1 MPHHSVSI
9 RSAFTRVLPGFL
21 LVFLS
26 LLMVIWLAPDIPY
39 PQQDSAWGLAIN
51 QAVADRLAFG
61 REVLFTLGP
70 WGAVYTGQYHPATD
84 GMMLAGGTL
93 VAGALIGGLSALAGG
108 GRRWFV
114 LLAPLLVATVG
125 QRDPVFLA
133 LPLLLVVVAV
143 ALAGN
148 GRTRGTA
155 AMLLLTAACALLS
168 FVKGTFG
175 TQAVPMVA
183 LAVLALLTGRLF
195 RLAGLVLALYAA
207 ALAGFWLLAGQRLA
221 DLPTYF
227 RTIPVVIDGYAEG
240 MALGGPWTDIAAYGG
255 GSAVLLWLAWRD
267 RTRSR
272 LPGTVLLLLG
282 LLLTLFV
289 AFKSGFVRHDEHALI
304 AAGTLAMMPVV
315 LVQALHARSLAVAAL
330 VTLSALAFISH
341 HHEGYEWPSVA
352 RGRGRLALA
361 VSGAWSRVTDPGRL
375 RRLFDAEMAAV
386 RVASALPRVAGP
398 TDIYSSGQM
407 ILLANGLQWSPRP
420 ALQSVTVFN
429 GTVAKADLAFLEDGS
444 GARGPVQNVFYR
456 VESEDNRLRSTQ
468 DGLSW
473 PALLTEFRVM
483 GYDRALDMALL
494 QRQPGVHAAKPDS
507 PALLSEQARLGEE
520 APLPMSPTGLAWATL
535 DIHPTL
541 VGRLASF
548 LFRLPVLSI
557 AVRYADGTVEHA
569 RLASGP
575 AGAGFLLSPR
585 ISDTSDMLR
594 LLLPERRAPAYRPV
608 SITVTGEGG
617 AQWLWRPWFGLGLQ
631 SIEIPL
637 QGQVREMLAPAKLI
651 PLPRPA
657 QDAGAAELCTIELV
671 DGRPPAAKPLD
682 ARGIAQVSGWSIIS
696 LARGEAPDRVLVRL
710 TDAEGHVW
718 ETVAEPRAR
727 PDVGGYFVN
736 PALTGSGFDAR
747 FDVSSLAGPYTVTIV
762 AERGQS
768 SWRCNPTQDLLVHA
782 PDAAAP
788 GE

>member
-1 MPHHSVSI
+1 M
-9 RSAFTRVLPGFL
+9 RGLPGVL
-21 LVFLS
+21 LVLLS
-26 LLMVIWLAPDIPY
+26 LLTVVWLAPDIPY

-84 GMMLAGGTL
+84 GMMLAGGAL
-93 VAGALIGGLSALAGG
+93 VAAALIGGLSALAEG

-133 LPLLLVVVAV
+133 LPMLLVAVAV

-148 GRTRGTA
+148 GRTGGTA
-155 AMLLLTAACALLS
+155 ALLLLTAACALLS

-183 LAVLALLTGRLF
+183 LAVVALLMGRLL
-195 RLAGLVLALYAA
+195 RLAGLVLTLYAA

-221 DLPTYF
+221 DLPTYV

-267 RTRSR
+267 RARSR
-272 LPGTVLLLLG
+272 LPGTALLLLG

-315 LVQALHARSLAVAAL
+315 LAQALRARSLALAAL
-330 VTLSALAFISH
+330 ATLSALAFISH

-352 RGRGRLALA
+352 RGRARLTLA
-361 VSGAWSRVTDPGRL
+361 VSGAWSRVADPGRL

-398 TDIYSSGQM
+398 TDIYSSGQT

-429 GTVAKADLAFLEDGS
+429 GTVARADLASLEGG
-444 GARGPVQNVFYR
+444 GARGPVQNVLYR

-468 DGLSW
+468 DGVSW
-473 PALLTEFRVM
+473 PALLTEFHVTS
-483 GYDRALDMALL
+483 YDRALDMALL
-494 QRQPGVHAAKPDS
+494 QRQPGVHAAKPGS
-507 PALLSEQARLGEE
+507 PALLSGRGYLGE
-520 APLPMSPTGLAWATL
+520 AAALPASPTGLAWATL
-535 DIHPTL
+535 DIQPTL
-541 VGRLASF
+541 AGRLASF

-557 AVRYADGTVEHA
+557 AIRYADGTVEHA

-575 AGAGFLLSPR
+575 AGAGFLLSAR
-585 ISDTSDMLR
+585 VSDTSDMLR

-617 AQWLWRPWFGLGLQ
+617 ARWLWRPWFGLELQ

-637 QGQVREMLAPAKLI
+637 QDQVRGMLAPAKLT
-651 PLPRPA
+651 PLPGPA
-657 QDAGAAELCTIELV
+657 QDAGVAELCTIELV
-671 DGRPPAAKPLD
+671 DGHPPAAKPLD
-682 ARGIAQVSGWSIIS
+682 VRGIAQVSGWSIVS

-710 TDAEGHVW
+710 TDAGGHAW
-718 ETVAEPRAR
+718 ETVAEPRSR

-762 AERGQS
+762 AQRGQA
-768 SWRCNPTQDLLVHA
+768 SWQCKPTQDLLVHA
-782 PDAAAP
+782 PDAASP
-788 GE
+788 SE